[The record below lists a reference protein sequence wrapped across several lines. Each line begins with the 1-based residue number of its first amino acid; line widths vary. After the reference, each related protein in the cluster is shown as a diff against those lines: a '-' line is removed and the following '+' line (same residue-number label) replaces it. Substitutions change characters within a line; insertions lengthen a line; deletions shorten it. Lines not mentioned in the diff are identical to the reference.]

1 MSHILRSVLV
11 LTTASITA
19 GFLAAPGTAYA
30 ADTTTKLSAAGM
42 AADLKRV
49 SSTSM
54 ATAKDGWR
62 ATMSFKVSDRSAT
75 GRYVVDP
82 AARIASDKFR
92 VGDDVA
98 ENYAV
103 AGKGIYT
110 YTSDPVTRAA
120 VTMMGRASVRYVFT
134 PQAVK
139 LDTYVKD
146 NMPSPSVVLTED
158 VNYAG
163 TKIAHDDGSR
173 DYAFKADDGVTARI
187 HVNPAGVMTTARATG
202 PDLTMSLAYTYGA
215 QHQKA
220 PAAAVTVDAKTLA
233 TAVAYLDMP
242 ASVKDVAN
250 QAATHTRR
258 AAKGKTVKVAPLRT
272 IVRRDATAFNSGIE
286 VKMMKVSHIAGG
298 ARVSATN
305 PWTHKTVS
313 YTVKASGTKVLVA
326 KG

>member
-1 MSHILRSVLV
+1 MSRILRSALV

-19 GFLAAPGTAYA
+19 GVLAAPGAAYA
-30 ADTTTKLSAAGM
+30 ADTTTKLSAAAM
-42 AADLKRV
+42 AAELKAV

-54 ATAKDGWR
+54 SAAKNGWKATISLTAPDL
-62 ATMSFKVSDRSAT
+62 SAT

-82 AARIASDKFR
+82 AAGIASDQFR
-92 VGDDVA
+92 VGRDVA

-103 AGKGIYT
+103 AGKGVYT
-110 YTSDPVTRAA
+110 YTNDPMTQAA
-120 VTMMGRASVRYVFT
+120 VKMMGRPSVRYVFT
-134 PQAVK
+134 RQAVK

-146 NMPSPSVVLTED
+146 NMPSPPVVLTED
-158 VNYAG
+158 VNHAG
-163 TKIAHDDGSR
+163 TKTAHDDGST
-173 DYAFKADDGVTARI
+173 DYAFTDANGVTATV
-187 HVNPAGVMTTARATG
+187 HVGPAGVMTSVRATE
-202 PDLTMSLAYTYGA
+202 PDFKMTVAYTYGA
-215 QHQKA
+215 QHLKA

-233 TAVAYLDMP
+233 TAMAYLDMP

-250 QAATHTRR
+250 QAAAHTRR
-258 AAKGKTVKVAPLRT
+258 AAKGKTVKVAALRT
-272 IVRRDATAFNSGIE
+272 TVRRDATAFNSGIE
-286 VKMMKVSHIAGG
+286 IKMMKVSTISGG